1 LSIGH
6 QTPDIRHPA
15 SGIKHLSPGIKHRT
29 PNTQHPSPNIFVKLM
44 KQTQITSTKNPFF
57 ALSYGYEGTGIR
69 KGKRPFGLIFLE
81 KGSSSEN
88 PT

>member
-1 LSIGH
+1 
-6 QTPDIRHPA
+6 
-15 SGIKHLSPGIKHRT
+15 
-29 PNTQHPSPNIFVKLM
+29 M